1 MHGAVLLCV
10 SRYDEYTERQYVDI
24 EKPNILAAR
33 CMPYRL
39 LERRAS
45 NTSLAVGLP
54 QAKKDTFPIIIYVS
68 KPTPHR
74 DLKLGAVAPSFRRS
88 LKVKHALPFD
98 SFARNVVTVTTASL
112 NPTKFSWPHPARR
125 QHSRRDRVVLLS
137 FGKRPSR

>member
-10 SRYDEYTERQYVDI
+10 SRYHEYTEQQYVYV

-45 NTSLAVGLP
+45 NASLAVGLP
-54 QAKKDTFPIIIYVS
+54 QAKKDTFPTILYVP

-74 DLKLGAVAPSFRRS
+74 DL
-88 LKVKHALPFD
+88 
-98 SFARNVVTVTTASL
+98 
-112 NPTKFSWPHPARR
+112 
-125 QHSRRDRVVLLS
+125 
-137 FGKRPSR
+137 